1 MRPASRLTEMFA
13 PEQLAGIR
21 AMITAGGTPLGGDM
35 MDLMPKLGAIVCYG
49 SGYDGIDLE
58 AAAKRRIAV
67 GHSPGANASSV
78 ADIAMILM
86 LAVTRRLL
94 VADDYVRSG
103 NWAAAKPSPMMRPQ
117 PGMRGRRV
125 GVYGMGEIGRK
136 IAARVA
142 AFESEVGY
150 FSRSR
155 RELPYRYFPS
165 LAALAQW
172 CSVLM
177 IAVRAGPDTHHAVD
191 AEILRK
197 LGPDGYVVNIARGSV
212 IDQQALVTALA
223 DKTIAGAGLD
233 VYATEPHPPDAL
245 TAFPNVVLTPHI
257 GGHTVEFASR
267 DAGLRDRQF
276 GGVFRRPAAALWGPG
291 RLSRQF
297 WDHNGP
303 KPTKLVRILPS
314 IGARLDLRLA
324 RRKKLVTQP
333 LPGVLAVAGTSVL
346 AFRKPDTIGDHSF
359 QDVRM
364 DCSKGRK
371 PVALEECGQGSFGL
385 PEAPRSCP
393 RLQAPAAKPKV
404 SSRA

>member
-1 MRPASRLTEMFA
+1 MPEHVLIYSRFPKALMVRIGERFELMDAAGKPPDQMFA

-21 AMITAGGTPLGGDM
+21 AMITAGGTPLGGEI

-49 SGYDGIDLE
+49 TGYDGVDLA
-58 AAAKRRIAV
+58 AAAKRGIAV

-78 ADIAMILM
+78 ADIAMTLM

-165 LAALAQW
+165 LAALAEW
-172 CSVLM
+172 CSVLV
-177 IAVRAGPDTHHAVD
+177 IAVRAGSDTHHAVD
-191 AEILRK
+191 AEILK
-197 LGPDGYVVNIARGSV
+197 GLGADGYVVNIARGSV
-212 IDQQALVTALA
+212 IDQQALVSALA

-233 VYATEPHPPDAL
+233 VYATEPHAPDAL

-257 GGHTVEFASR
+257 GGHTAELHIAMQDCVMANLEAFFA
-267 DAGLRDRQF
+267 
-276 GGVFRRPAAALWGPG
+276 G
-291 RLSRQF
+291 R
-297 WDHNGP
+297 
-303 KPTKLVRILPS
+303 
-314 IGARLDLRLA
+314 
-324 RRKKLVTQP
+324 P
-333 LPGVLAVAGTSVL
+333 LPYGVRGA
-346 AFRKPDTIGDHSF
+346 
-359 QDVRM
+359 
-364 DCSKGRK
+364 
-371 PVALEECGQGSFGL
+371 
-385 PEAPRSCP
+385 
-393 RLQAPAAKPKV
+393 
-404 SSRA
+404 